1 MFSYRFISLPRPRS
15 SRTPEQQQTSAK
27 GDFIN
32 LPIEWMAFSWHFSFV
47 IIIIIFV
54 LVCFVLPFLVLAT
67 YRFEDLAN
75 ENKYPFVVCLL
86 FAHETNQKQEVIKK
100 SKLNWIAKT
109 IYRVSSDTRHTG
121 TNTSAIRSITFW
133 GFAWFFI
140 LRSSYKVYDDLLWI
154 HLRFNVERNGIEY
167 EIWIRRIANV
177 KRGSKVLRS
186 AWWHWWHSIY
196 PPTNKLRACSKDG
209 GKIEAQVNK

>member
-109 IYRVSSDTRHTG
+109 IYLVTHGTRAQIRAPFAQSRFEDSHDFLYFARAIKSTTTCFEYTYVLMLSGMESST
-121 TNTSAIRSITFW
+121 
-133 GFAWFFI
+133 
-140 LRSSYKVYDDLLWI
+140 K
-154 HLRFNVERNGIEY
+154 Y
-167 EIWIRRIANV
+167 EFDE
-177 KRGSKVLRS
+177 L
-186 AWWHWWHSIY
+186 
-196 PPTNKLRACSKDG
+196 
-209 GKIEAQVNK
+209 QM